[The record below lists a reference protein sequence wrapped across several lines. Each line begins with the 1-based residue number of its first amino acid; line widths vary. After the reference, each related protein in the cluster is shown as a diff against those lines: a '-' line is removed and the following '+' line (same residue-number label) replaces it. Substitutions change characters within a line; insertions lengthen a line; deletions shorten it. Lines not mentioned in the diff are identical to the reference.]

1 MDTTTKLDKFTASP
15 FRQEIELQQIDHEAD
30 FTSLRVRIREKSRFT
45 VFDIDAATAAHW
57 GKAMTEW
64 AASRP
69 AQPPARG
76 QTPASLPDNEGEGK

>member
-1 MDTTTKLDKFTASP
+1 MDTTTKLDKFIASP

-57 GKAMTEW
+57 GKVMTEW
-64 AASRP
+64 AKTR
-69 AQPPARG
+69 
-76 QTPASLPDNEGEGK
+76 PASLPDEQGEEK